1 MPKIATVKSKLIAA
15 AVTLLLS
22 AGAAQAALP
31 TEATAAFDEMKG
43 NVTEMGG
50 LIWGV
55 VLVSVALF
63 ATIKMFKRGMNKAV

>member
-1 MPKIATVKSKLIAA
+1 MSKIATVKAKASLFAVSLILA
-15 AVTLLLS
+15 